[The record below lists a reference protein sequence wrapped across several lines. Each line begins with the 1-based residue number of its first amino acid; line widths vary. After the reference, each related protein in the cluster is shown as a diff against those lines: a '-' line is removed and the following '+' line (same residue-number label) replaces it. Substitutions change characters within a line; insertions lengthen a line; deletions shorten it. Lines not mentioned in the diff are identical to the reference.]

1 MNSITSS
8 NNKHETLPFP
18 CPDINKTDKRDNY
31 YVGITPTQGGEGTV
45 VTVIAQMPMPPAKLA
60 FNSLLVNTQQ
70 MQVRN
75 ITTLVAVVPPFQH
88 TQSPTSLVPIS
99 ICFLARDTV
108 VTETIVVADFLYT
121 SNGNSDNPKSPSPS
135 ATQPLIQSMYKSV
148 YHQSSYRHYLT
159 YLSDNNNVLNNFYAS
174 SSFGYP
180 IPKYSPQQQQQRQD
194 SSSKWWLIIIW
205 QLVVC
210 TLKTKID
217 SEFLQPVS
225 PCDFTAHKPSSSVS
239 NNRMAV
245 VANYQPYPG
254 LMTRTHLDIVG
265 DLNSMVEGWSPAE
278 VQAGR
283 RLVQFFIKEDVP
295 NKKLLRCE
303 FQPFLG
309 TPERSSNAI
318 LVSCIYWEERHNY
331 YITSVDCIYLLESI
345 MRIRFSIEEKNR
357 IRRNLE
363 GFRPLTIG
371 KSKPDST
378 HFFKHIMGFPY
389 PKPRNIE
396 KDVKVFSWNT
406 LPFAL
411 KKIVTKYYS
420 TFG

>member
-18 CPDINKTDKRDNY
+18 CPDINKTDKRENY
-31 YVGITPTQGGEGTV
+31 YVDITPTQGGEGTV

-121 SNGNSDNPKSPSPS
+121 SNGSSDHPKSPSPS
-135 ATQPLIQSMYKSV
+135 ATQPLIQN
-148 YHQSSYRHYLT
+148 
-159 YLSDNNNVLNNFYAS
+159 NNNVLNNFYAS

-180 IPKYSPQQQQQRQD
+180 IPKYSPQQQQQHQD
-194 SSSKWWLIIIW
+194 SSN
-205 QLVVC
+205 
-210 TLKTKID
+210 

-225 PCDFTAHKPSSSVS
+225 PCDFTAHKPSSSVVS